1 MENREIDGLM
11 ERIEYAVSVCEKNG
25 HLSYD
30 QHKDF
35 NDACARLR
43 VHSEEANDYVVA
55 SIIKVQDIMKSTFNT
70 RHRTLNTSLR
80 KMGY

>member
-35 NDACARLR
+35 NDACDIGIQRRLL
-43 VHSEEANDYVVA
+43 A
-55 SIIKVQDIMKSTFNT
+55 KSKT
-70 RHRTLNTSLR
+70 
-80 KMGY
+80 